1 MFRIRRIL
9 DDLLPIDRS
18 ALTAVADM
26 MAELFPAGR
35 TDSTQTL
42 AEKLKN
48 PFKTRFRSIV
58 LIAEDNRHKIRGFA
72 LLLSAPDEDFCY
84 LDFLG
89 SHTRLSG
96 RGVGAALYQ
105 RVRQE
110 AAAICRSGLFFECLP
125 DDPLLCADAD
135 LCQENGRRLRFY
147 ERYGAFPIVGTR
159 YETPVEPGGDCPPYL
174 VYDNLG
180 RTQAVSAKKLQI
192 IVRAIL
198 ERKYGDVCSKD
209 YITDV
214 VASFTKAGPELRPP
228 RYQTVETVR
237 SAPPGVAATIGLTVN
252 DRHDIHHVKE
262 RGYVEAPARINAI
275 LKSLE
280 PTGLFERLPVREHG
294 ESAIVAVHD
303 AGFAGY
309 LKRMCMS
316 LPETSSLYP
325 YVFPIRNQTRPP
337 KEMAIRAGYYCID
350 TFTPLNRNAYLAAR
364 GAVNCSLSAA
374 DSIVA
379 GRRLAYALV
388 RPPGHHAERR
398 AFGGFCYF
406 NSAAIAC
413 HALSRHG
420 TVCLLDIDF
429 HHGNGSQD
437 IYYERSDVLTVSI
450 HGHPGFA
457 YPYFSGF
464 SDETGSG
471 PGSGFN
477 LNLPLGEN
485 IDGRTYADVL
495 YRALDRIRTFAP
507 LFLVVSLGL
516 DTAKGDPTGAWNLNV
531 RDFMRNGRIIGKLGV
546 PTLVVQEGGYRI
558 HALGQNA
565 RAFFFG
571 MAESIFGFR
580 WLESGKSTPRAKL

>member
-1 MFRIRRIL
+1 MFRIRRIM

-18 ALTAVADM
+18 ALSAVADM

-35 TDSTQTL
+35 TDSAESL

-48 PFKTRFRSIV
+48 PFKSRFRTLV
-58 LIAEDNRHKIRGFA
+58 LVAEDNRHRLRGFA

-84 LDFLG
+84 LDFIG
-89 SHTRLSG
+89 SHVRLTG

-110 AAAICRSGLFFECLP
+110 AAAMCRSGLFFECLP
-125 DDPLLCADAD
+125 DDPALCSDPD
-135 LCQENGRRLRFY
+135 LCRENGRRLRFY
-147 ERYGAFPIVGTR
+147 EQFGVFPITGTR

-174 VYDNLG
+174 MFDDLG
-180 RTQAVSAKKLQI
+180 RKKPLSPKKLQT
-192 IVRAIL
+192 IVQAIL
-198 ERKYGDVCSKD
+198 ERKYADLCSKE
-209 YITDV
+209 YIADV
-214 VASFTKAGPELRPP
+214 VTSFTASGPALRPA

-237 SAPPGVAATIGLTVN
+237 HAPPGMAAVIGITVN

-280 PTGLFERLPVREHG
+280 PTGLFERLPVREYG
-294 ESAIVAVHD
+294 ESLITAVHD
-303 AGFAGY
+303 SEFAGY

-325 YVFPIRNQTRPP
+325 YVFPIRNQARPP
-337 KEMAIRAGYYCID
+337 QEMAIRAGYYCID
-350 TFTPLNRNAYLAAR
+350 TFTPLNKNAYLAAR
-364 GAVNCSLSAA
+364 GAVNCALSAA
-374 DSIVA
+374 ESIVA

-406 NSAAIAC
+406 NSAAVAC
-413 HALSRHG
+413 HFLSQHG
-420 TVCLLDIDF
+420 KVCLLDIDF
-429 HHGNGSQD
+429 HHGNGSQNIFYD
-437 IYYERSDVLTVSI
+437 RSDVLTVSI
-450 HGHPGFA
+450 HGHPRFA

-464 SDETGSG
+464 SDETGHG
-471 PGSGFN
+471 PGLGFN

-485 IDGRTYADVL
+485 IDGRAYTDVL
-495 YRALDRIRTFAP
+495 FKALDRIRAFAP

-516 DTAKGDPTGAWNLNV
+516 DTAKGDPTGAWSLTP
-531 RDFMRNGRIIGKLGV
+531 RDFMRNGRMIGKLGI

-558 HALGQNA
+558 HALGNNA
-565 RAFFFG
+565 RAFFLG
-571 MAESIFGFR
+571 MAESVFDFR
-580 WLESGKSTPRAKL
+580 WLESPKTPNRNKP